1 MSEGNDDAVHLLR
14 IATERKR
21 QRLLH
26 PRTLPFGP
34 DQASLLA
41 QMLPALLADARAR
54 QANGHGTMADVLIEE
69 VCEMFEETPGT
80 DRYEREADQV
90 GAVAVRISSASRALR
105 MAGR

>member
-1 MSEGNDDAVHLLR
+1 MNEGNDDAIHLLR

-34 DQASLLA
+34 DPQSLLA
-41 QMLPALLADARAR
+41 KMLPALLADARAR
-54 QANGHGTMADVLIEE
+54 QAAGCGTMADVLIEE
-69 VCEMFEETPGT
+69 VAELFEETPGT
-80 DRYEREADQV
+80 NEYEREADQV